1 VASLTPAPPSPL
13 RRPRPHEL
21 AEVEAFLPMARYR
34 PRDGMTDETIA
45 IVQWFPKAVM
55 GFSPVPPHE
64 AASPRSGRDHYLGA
78 G

>member
-1 VASLTPAPPSPL
+1 
-13 RRPRPHEL
+13 
-21 AEVEAFLPMARYR
+21 
-34 PRDGMTDETIA
+34 MTDETIA